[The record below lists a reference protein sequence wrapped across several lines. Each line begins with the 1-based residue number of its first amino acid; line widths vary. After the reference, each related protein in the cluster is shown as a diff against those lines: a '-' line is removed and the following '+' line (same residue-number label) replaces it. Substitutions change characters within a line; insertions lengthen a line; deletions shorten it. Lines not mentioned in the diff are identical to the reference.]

1 MVMTATTTTP
11 ETFSTTN
18 FGTSDFMD
26 RIRKEVIIT
35 YSPELRREVS
45 QAIDAQA
52 EILATE
58 DKGKWEWVR
67 DLYDSM
73 KIEVPMK
80 GISFRQAQ
88 AIAEPWRMA
97 NPKGFANI
105 IEKESNSFI
114 GNTTW
119 EDQMD
124 MFWGYETFTPEGE
137 AAAFARNEEA
147 KALGII
153 GPSWE

>member
-1 MVMTATTTTP
+1 MANSTTTQ
-11 ETFSTTN
+11 EATFSTTN

-26 RIRKEVIIT
+26 RVRDEVIIQYSPKLRKEV
-35 YSPELRREVS
+35 YDAL
-45 QAIDAQA
+45 DAQA
-52 EILATE
+52 KALATE
-58 DKGKWEWVR
+58 DKGHWEWYR
-67 DLYDSM
+67 ELYNSM
-73 KIEVPMK
+73 IVEVPVK
-80 GISFRQAQ
+80 GVSFRQAQ

-105 IEKESNSFI
+105 ADPASNSFI

-119 EDQMD
+119 HDQME
-124 MFWGYETFTPEGE
+124 MFWGYETFTPEGA

-147 KALGII
+147 KALGIP